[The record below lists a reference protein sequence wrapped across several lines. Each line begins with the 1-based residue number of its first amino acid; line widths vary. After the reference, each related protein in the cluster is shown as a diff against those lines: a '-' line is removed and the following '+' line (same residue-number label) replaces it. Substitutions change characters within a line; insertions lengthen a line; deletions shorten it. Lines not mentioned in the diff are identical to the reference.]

1 MLFSLRTCSLW
12 GFCIRLTRRR
22 NPFAVP
28 RALGLLSWHYAIL
41 TYSNYMTN
49 LWDRAAAPERLAI
62 GMMGEWTGDEWVN
75 VGILTLGL
83 CLRIS
88 FLVGIGVKPS

>member
-1 MLFSLRTCSLW
+1 LFCVQ
-12 GFCIRLTRRR
+12 LTRRW

-28 RALGLLSWHYAIL
+28 KALGGVSWLWFHTTL

-49 LWDRAAAPERLAI
+49 SWDRAAAPERLTV

-88 FLVGIGVKPS
+88 FLAGIGVKPS